1 MTPADYYSDR
11 VATLSAEGNLRVIPR
26 GDSSCRLVDLSS
38 NDYLGLAAR
47 ENLRREFFARP
58 EATQLS
64 LTSSASRLLAA
75 GQTPYTTLE
84 DTLSRLYRR
93 PALLFNSGYHA
104 NTGIVAALGQAPR
117 TLIVADRLVHA
128 SIIDGITLSRAPFT
142 RFRHND
148 MAHLESILVKER
160 HNYDRF
166 LVITESV
173 FSMDG
178 DSADL
183 EALIDLRE
191 RHEGVMLYIDEAHAL
206 GCCGSEGLGLAM
218 DSPRRDNIDV
228 IIGTFGK
235 ACASVGAFAAV
246 SQELRE
252 YLVNTSRSLIFSTA
266 LPPLN
271 VAWTDFLMSRLT
283 DFEPERRH
291 LRELGEHLRD
301 ILVPLGASADLQPS
315 HIQPLIVGDPHR
327 AVALSQA
334 LLERGF
340 KALPIRVPTVPRGT
354 DRLRLSL
361 SAALTHD
368 DLDRF
373 GSALSEVL
381 ASTI

>member
-1 MTPADYYSDR
+1 MTATDYYNDR
-11 VATLSAEGNLRVIPR
+11 VEALRAEGNLRVIPR
-26 GDSSCRLVDLSS
+26 GDAAAELTDLSS

-47 ENLRREFFARP
+47 EDLRREFFASP
-58 EATQLS
+58 GIDSLG

-75 GQTPYTTLE
+75 GQTSYTILE
-84 DTLSRLYRR
+84 DTLSRLYGRQT
-93 PALLFNSGYHA
+93 LLFNSGYHA
-104 NTGIVAALGQAPR
+104 NTGIVSALGQAPH

-148 MAHLESILVKER
+148 MAHLESILTKER
-160 HNYDRF
+160 DNYDRF
-166 LVITESV
+166 LVITESI

-178 DSADL
+178 DSADT

-191 RHEGVMLYIDEAHAL
+191 RHKGVILYVDEAHAV
-206 GCCGSEGLGLAM
+206 GCSGPDGLGLSM
-218 DSPRRDNIDV
+218 SSPRRDKIDV

-246 SQELRE
+246 SPSVRE

-271 VAWTDFLMSRLT
+271 VAWTSFLMSRLPAL
-283 DFEPERRH
+283 EPERRH
-291 LRELGEHLRD
+291 LRDLGEHLRD
-301 ILVPLGASADLQPS
+301 ILVSLGAPADLAPS
-315 HIQPLIVGDPHR
+315 HIQPLIVGDPRR

-334 LLERGF
+334 LLARGF

-373 GSALSEVL
+373 GTALREVL
-381 ASTI
+381 NTSI

>member
-1 MTPADYYSDR
+1 MITDDFYRSR
-11 VATLSAEGNLRVIPR
+11 VENLGQEGNLRVIPR
-26 GDSSCRLVDLSS
+26 ADAERGIVDLSS
-38 NDYLGLAAR
+38 NDYLGLALR
-47 ENLRREFFARP
+47 DDLRREFYGAP
-58 EATQLS
+58 GVADLP

-75 GQTPYTTLE
+75 SQATYTALE
-84 DTLSRLYRR
+84 DTLSQLYGR
-93 PALLFNSGYHA
+93 PTLLFNSGYHA

-148 MAHLESILVKER
+148 MAHLESILNKER
-160 HNYDRF
+160 DNYDRF
-166 LVITESV
+166 LVITESI

-178 DSADL
+178 DSADT
-183 EALIDLRE
+183 EALINLR
-191 RHEGVMLYIDEAHAL
+191 RRYDGVMLYIDEAHAV
-206 GCCGSEGLGLAM
+206 GCSGPGGLGLSAA
-218 DSPRRDNIDV
+218 SAGREELDV

-246 SQELRE
+246 SPAVRE

-271 VAWTDFLMSRLT
+271 VAWTDFIMSRLESL
-283 DFEPERRH
+283 EPERRH
-291 LRELGEHLRD
+291 LRDLGRHLRD
-301 ILVPLGASADLQPS
+301 TLVSLGAPADLAPS

-334 LLERGF
+334 LLARGF

-361 SAALTHD
+361 SASLSHD

-373 GSALSEVL
+373 GSALREVL
-381 ASTI
+381 STI